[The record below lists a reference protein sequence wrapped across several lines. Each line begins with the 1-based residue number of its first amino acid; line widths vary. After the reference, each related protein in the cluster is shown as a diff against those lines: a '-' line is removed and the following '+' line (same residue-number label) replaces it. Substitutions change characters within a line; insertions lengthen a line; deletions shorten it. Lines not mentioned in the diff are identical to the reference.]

1 MSSKSITRPVA
12 MTACAVFAVSLAR
25 VVVADPAAN
34 PFAMTPLSGARLML
48 AEGKCGEGK
57 CGEGKCGMKRMD
69 ANGDGKVTKDEF
81 MQGHEAMF
89 DSMDANGDGVIDA
102 GEHQGHH
109 RRGKCRM
116 QQGG

>member
-25 VVVADPAAN
+25 VVVAEPAAN

-57 CGEGKCGMKRMD
+57 CGMKRMD
-69 ANGDGKVTKDEF
+69 ANGDGEVTKDEF

-89 DSMDANGDGVIDA
+89 DSMDANGDGVIDVD
-102 GEHQGHH
+102 EHQGHH

-116 QQGG
+116 QQDG

>member
-25 VVVADPAAN
+25 VVVAEPAAN

-48 AEGKCGEGK
+48 AEGK

-89 DSMDANGDGVIDA
+89 DSMDANGDGVIDV

-116 QQGG
+116 QQDG

>member
-34 PFAMTPLSGARLML
+34 P
-48 AEGKCGEGK
+48 GK

-89 DSMDANGDGVIDA
+89 DSMDANGDGVIDVD
-102 GEHQGHH
+102 EHQGHH

-116 QQGG
+116 QQDG

>member
-25 VVVADPAAN
+25 VVVAEPAAN

-57 CGEGKCGMKRMD
+57 CGMKRMD
-69 ANGDGKVTKDEF
+69 VNGDGKVTKDEF

-89 DSMDANGDGVIDA
+89 DSMDANGDGVIDVD
-102 GEHQGHH
+102 EHQGHH

-116 QQGG
+116 QQDG

>member
-48 AEGKCGEGK
+48 AEGKCG
-57 CGEGKCGMKRMD
+57 MKRMD

-89 DSMDANGDGVIDA
+89 DSMDANGDGVIDVD
-102 GEHQGHH
+102 EHQGHH

-116 QQGG
+116 QQDG

>member
-57 CGEGKCGMKRMD
+57 CGMKRMD

-89 DSMDANGDGVIDA
+89 DSMDANGDGVIDVD
-102 GEHQGHH
+102 EHQGHH

-116 QQGG
+116 QQDG

>member
-25 VVVADPAAN
+25 VVVAEPAAN

-48 AEGKCGEGK
+48 AEGK

-89 DSMDANGDGVIDA
+89 DSMDANGDGVIDVD
-102 GEHQGHH
+102 EHQGHH

-116 QQGG
+116 QQDG